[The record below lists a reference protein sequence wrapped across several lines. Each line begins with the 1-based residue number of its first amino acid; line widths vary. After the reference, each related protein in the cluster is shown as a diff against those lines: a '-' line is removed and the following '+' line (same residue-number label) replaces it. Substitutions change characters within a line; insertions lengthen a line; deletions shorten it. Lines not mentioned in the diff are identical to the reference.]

1 MNEEMYRHPKDAAGE
16 FVQDIAP
23 LSTPDDLSNPR
34 IARDHI
40 TRLTRDNIDLTRKLV
55 RMDKIVR
62 TMGASLIA
70 LDRSIADIYDRLE
83 RKVDLRDGS

>member
-23 LSTPDDLSNPR
+23 LPTPDDLSNPR

-40 TRLTRDNIDLTRKLV
+40 TRLTRENVNLSRKLV

-62 TMGASLIA
+62 TMVASLTA